1 MFLTRFFRPNLEKKA
16 VHAAYVQ
23 AVTAARM
30 PIFYE
35 KLGIPDTVDGRF
47 EMIAL
52 HVFLILH
59 RIRADADATAFG
71 QRLYDLFFMDMD
83 RSLREMGTGDLSVG
97 KQIRAM
103 AQALYGRIRAYQTA
117 LSSPDA
123 MQSALMRNLYGTVES
138 PSRDHLT
145 AVAAYIDRQIAALD
159 QATIPEILAGNVP
172 FVD

>member
-1 MFLTRFFRPNLEKKA
+1 MFLTRFFRPNPEKKA
-16 VHAAYVQ
+16 AHTAYVQ
-23 AVTAARM
+23 AVAAARR
-30 PIFYE
+30 PVFYE
-35 KLGIPDTVDGRF
+35 RLGIPDTVDGRF

-59 RIRADADATAFG
+59 RIRADQRAAGFG

-103 AQALYGRIRAYQTA
+103 AEALYGRIRAYQTA

-123 MQSALMRNLYGTVES
+123 MQQALMRNLYGTVS
-138 PSRDHLT
+138 TPSAEHVA

-159 QATIPEILAGNVP
+159 QAPIAEILLGDVR